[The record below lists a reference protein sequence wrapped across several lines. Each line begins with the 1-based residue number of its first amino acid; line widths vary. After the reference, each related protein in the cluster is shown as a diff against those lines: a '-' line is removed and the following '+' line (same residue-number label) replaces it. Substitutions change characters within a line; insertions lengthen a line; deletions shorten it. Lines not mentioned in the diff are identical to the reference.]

1 MKSINERAKEYAK
14 NESDYYKRLICEPL
28 NEFETQLV
36 TSTYKRAWLD
46 AIRQAELMYIYG
58 TTGYLER
65 LKELKR

>member
-1 MKSINERAKEYAK
+1 MKSINERAKEYAQ
-14 NESDYYKRLICEPL
+14 NESGYYKRHICEAL

-36 TSTYKRAWLD
+36 ESTYKRAWLD